1 MQQGIILNLL
11 PLLIPSLPYFF
22 ARACN
27 IAKVAQG
34 IKKKSC
40 LFPLQYDYT
49 TWRGVGR
56 WTLRSYYNIPE
67 GGKQRVSQKSEFLIF
82 LLIQYMEHQFVV
94 RKKGSEGTWSVL

>member
-34 IKKKSC
+34 IKKNIACSHC
-40 LFPLQYDYT
+40 NMITQLGEALGGGHCGHT
-49 TWRGVGR
+49 T
-56 WTLRSYYNIPE
+56 
-67 GGKQRVSQKSEFLIF
+67 IF
-82 LLIQYMEHQFVV
+82 LKEASNESAKNLNFLF
-94 RKKGSEGTWSVL
+94 SF